1 MKKTS
6 TLRRKLELN
15 KSSVAVLTSAE
26 MQRAAGAAPDP
37 FPPSWFRCGFT
48 LFCND

>member
-6 TLRRKLELN
+6 LPRRLQLE
-15 KSSVAVLTSAE
+15 KSTVAVLTKSQME
-26 MQRAAGAAPDP
+26 QAAGAAPDP